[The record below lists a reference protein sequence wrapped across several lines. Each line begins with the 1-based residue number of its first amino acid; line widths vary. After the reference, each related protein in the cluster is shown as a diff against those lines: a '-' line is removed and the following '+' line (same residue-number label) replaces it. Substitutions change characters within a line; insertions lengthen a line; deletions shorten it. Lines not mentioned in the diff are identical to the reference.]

1 MEPKVIKY
9 PLDYKYFCN
18 EKTRFTE
25 FEKKIVIT
33 ITTILLFL
41 AKTFL
46 IILLHGKRSVWGE
59 IIGHLWINPYQKQLW

>member
-46 IILLHGKRSVWGE
+46 IILLHGKRSV
-59 IIGHLWINPYQKQLW
+59 